1 MNGLKVGSP
10 VSRRGGAS
18 VAASFFSDS
27 AMRSCTRSAT
37 QKHTCAMSGL
47 VIVDSMYSDDV
58 ELYRRSGG
66 GVSEEEDEASAIGES
81 ERRCAC
87 SAAIPLSSRLRMPP
101 CMFIASRSAGV
112 RTRSCGMVVQS
123 AASNAG
129 SSRERSSSER
139 NSGSDFARAASE
151 GEEMPP

>member
-1 MNGLKVGSP
+1 M
-10 VSRRGGAS
+10 SRRGGAS

-87 SAAIPLSSRLRMPP
+87 SAAMPLSSRLRMPP
-101 CMFIASRSAGV
+101 GAMFIASRSAGA
-112 RTRSCGMVVQS
+112 RTVAERRLER
-123 AASNAG
+123 
-129 SSRERSSSER
+129 REQPREVEQR
-139 NSGSDFARAASE
+139 
-151 GEEMPP
+151 EELG

>member
-58 ELYRRSGG
+58 ELYLTWLGAGPATCAGPRSR
-66 GVSEEEDEASAIGES
+66 ASSAL
-81 ERRCAC
+81 C
-87 SAAIPLSSRLRMPP
+87 SFFLCPGTLIP
-101 CMFIASRSAGV
+101 
-112 RTRSCGMVVQS
+112 
-123 AASNAG
+123 
-129 SSRERSSSER
+129 SSS
-139 NSGSDFARAASE
+139 
-151 GEEMPP
+151 